1 MQEELDSLPE
11 TNDPEAQAGNP
22 ADGQGVQPAT
32 LQDIDPFESKAQ
44 GGMVE
49 TERDRLIRLV
59 SLLFLHHTSTCQC
72 TTRDSDVFHMYSNAL
87 LESLSALRS

>member
-1 MQEELDSLPE
+1 MWVQEELDSLPE
-11 TNDPEAQAGNP
+11 INDPEVQADNP
-22 ADGQGVQPAT
+22 ADGRGVQPAT

-59 SLLFLHHTSTCQC
+59 GVSTACI
-72 TTRDSDVFHMYSNAL
+72 YA
-87 LESLSALRS
+87 